1 MSKVAMLY
9 HKNSEELHPAHR
21 GFAESINADIISTSE
36 TSPQS
41 ARSFYQ
47 EFSRGYSIGQYDTVI
62 AEGSRPL
69 YTGVVHKLVHG
80 SDLIYLCA
88 DHRLYD
94 LWNSSVEIT
103 SVYSLFKHLLGTH
116 GKPAVR
122 AVAQH
127 GVDGVIAVSEFV
139 EDYLRPIFRDNVP
152 TRIAHPYIQP
162 DLYEQLGQASPNLDQ
177 KVAVTVGRE
186 RYYKGIDLLVDSWP
200 IVRETHPEAELHIV
214 GKNHPESYSDTPG
227 VSIYGFVDDI
237 VNAYADAGLY
247 VQPSRVDPFPVTV
260 LEALRTGLPAVVTE
274 STGNYTEIAELD
286 EQLIAPTTVNG
297 LSEAISWYF
306 DRSTAE
312 KQELSNVARCH
323 GDQFGPDE
331 RKRAF
336 REEFE
341 KLSTEM

>member
-1 MSKVAMLY
+1 MSNVAMLY

-21 GFAESINADIISTSE
+21 GFAESIGADIISTSE
-36 TSPQS
+36 ASPQS
-41 ARSFYQ
+41 AKSFYQ
-47 EFSRGYSIGQYDTVI
+47 EFSRGYSIGEYDTVI

-69 YTGVVHKLVHG
+69 YTGVVHKMVHG

-94 LWNSSVEIT
+94 LWNSSVEVT
-103 SVYSLFKHLLGTH
+103 SAYSLFKHVLGTY
-116 GKPAVR
+116 GKPVVR

-127 GVDGVIAVSEFV
+127 GVDGVIAVSKFV

-162 DLYEQLGQASPNLDQ
+162 DLYEQLGQASPNLDR

-186 RYYKGIDLLVDSWP
+186 RYYKGIDLLVDSWST
-200 IVRETHPEAELHIV
+200 IRENHPDAELHIV

-227 VSIYGFVDDI
+227 VSVHGFVDNI
-237 VNAYADAGLY
+237 VDAYADAGLY

-260 LEALRTGLPAVVTE
+260 LEGLRTGLPAVVTE
-274 STGNYTEIAELD
+274 STGNYTEVAKLD
-286 EQLIAPTTVNG
+286 EQLITPTTADG
-297 LSEAISWYF
+297 LSNAISWYF
-306 DRSTAE
+306 DLTQGE
-312 KQELSNVARCH
+312 KQELSDAAKRR
-323 GDQFGPDE
+323 GERFGPNE

-336 REEFE
+336 REVF
-341 KLSTEM
+341 KKF